1 MDEDVTDGQLVDLRH
16 IDMASLAAKADDPGM
31 KTALDRV
38 FASTSAGSFG
48 FNSSLPEPESW

>member
-1 MDEDVTDGQLVDLRH
+1 MDEDVTDGQLIDLRH
-16 IDMASLAAKADDPGM
+16 IDPASLVAKAGDPGL

-48 FNSSLPEPESW
+48 FGNYLP